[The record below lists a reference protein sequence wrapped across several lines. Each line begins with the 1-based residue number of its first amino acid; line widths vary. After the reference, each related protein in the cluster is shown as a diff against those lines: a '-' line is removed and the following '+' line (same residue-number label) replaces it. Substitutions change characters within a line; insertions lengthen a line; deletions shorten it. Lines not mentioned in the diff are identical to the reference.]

1 MLIGKMP
8 MAVSEKVE
16 KALLIVSLFKV
27 LSMTKLM
34 EFITI

>member
-16 KALLIVSLFKV
+16 KALPITSLFKV
-27 LSMTKLM
+27 LSM
-34 EFITI
+34 IVN